1 VHAASVRSFRPSYHS
16 VSGSGLSTEAL
27 TTTND
32 CFTSGG
38 SFSEDTEPMLVVD
51 PASTKPGI
59 ACPRGNTANG
69 YRWSTATS
77 SWAGTSLFSST
88 TFNSSVSSVTQSN
101 GVAAFTRY
109 YGFSIPQR
117 YLDVLKVDATGWNL
131 WNIGQPSA
139 YSGVSGVSVLRSA
152 PARERV
158 AYRSQFIVNFSLT
171 DAGSVMVG
179 TANDAGV
186 FTFSQEPWVV
196 AEQFAQEPDG
206 TVLAFLRDLTVR
218 RLVAGAWSAP
228 TSFATPS
235 GTVNSMDVL
244 VDPQGVVRVAWG
256 DSSGVWLASR
266 FGGTWIVERVAT
278 TPGFGVKV
286 AVNASGKV
294 AVAGVIS
301 GALVTVWE

>member
-1 VHAASVRSFRPSYHS
+1 MHAASVRNFRPSYHS
-16 VSGSGLSTEAL
+16 AAGAGLTTEAL

-32 CFTSGG
+32 CFLDSGG
-38 SFSEDTEPMLVVD
+38 FSVDSEPMLVVD
-51 PASTKPGI
+51 PTSTKPGI

-69 YRWSTATS
+69 YQWSTTSS
-77 SWAGTSLFSST
+77 SWAGTSIFSST
-88 TFNSSVSSVTQSN
+88 TFNSGVFSVHQSN

-109 YGFSIPQR
+109 YGFSTPQR
-117 YLDVLKVDATGWNL
+117 YLDLLKVDATGWNL

-139 YSGVSGVSVLRSA
+139 YSGVSSVSLLRSS
-152 PARERV
+152 PPRERV
-158 AYRSQFIVNFSLT
+158 AYRSQFIVNYSLI
-171 DAGSVMVG
+171 DAGSVVVG
-179 TANDAGV
+179 SADDAGV

-218 RLVAGAWSAP
+218 RLVGGAWSAP
-228 TSFATPS
+228 TSFASPS
-235 GTVNSMDVL
+235 GSVSSMDVL

-266 FGGTWIVERVAT
+266 FGGTWIVERVST
-278 TPGFGVKV
+278 TQGFGVKV

-294 AVAGVIS
+294 AVAGIVS
-301 GALVTVWE
+301 GAVVTVWE